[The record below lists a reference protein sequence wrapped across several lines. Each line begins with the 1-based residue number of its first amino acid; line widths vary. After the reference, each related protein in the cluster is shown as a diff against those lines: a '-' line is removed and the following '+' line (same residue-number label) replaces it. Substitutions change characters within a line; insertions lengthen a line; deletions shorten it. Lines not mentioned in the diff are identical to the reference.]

1 MAGTV
6 MDPPLPLAAVCC
18 RAGLASYLSP
28 GDTTGAKSVLGTLHH
43 LILPFAGPL
52 RAGPVSFCPLSGGD
66 MEQFSDSST
75 KGHMGGTWEEG
86 GAHAHH
92 HLQDSCLLKRGDKG
106 SSKPS
111 GFQSLWSESESR
123 PGRPAEF
130 SSSTEVQPDL

>member
-1 MAGTV
+1 MAGTLT
-6 MDPPLPLAAVCC
+6 DPPSRCAAVRY

-28 GDTTGAKSVLGTLHH
+28 GDTTAAKSVLGTLHH
-43 LILPFAGPL
+43 LILPLASPL
-52 RAGPVSFCPLSGGD
+52 QAGPVSFCPLNGCG
-66 MEQFSDSST
+66 MEKLSDLST

-86 GAHAHH
+86 RAHAHH

-123 PGRPAEF
+123 SGGP
-130 SSSTEVQPDL
+130 